1 MAMPGFDG
9 EWLHLLRGA
18 LARGERFRWRL
29 QGTSMSPTL
38 PPGCLIEI
46 AALPSQPKPGN
57 VVVFSSGGQLVAHRF
72 VQRSGK
78 QWVMQGDGRLGPDRP
93 LDASQGLGIVVAAF
107 SADGRPFWPP
117 RFPRVEASWWIAR
130 YHVLHKVR
138 SVRLRLRRIAEQPPP

>member
-9 EWLHLLRGA
+9 EWLLLLRGA

-46 AALPSQPKPGN
+46 AALPSQPKLGN

-72 VQRSGK
+72 VQRYGK

-93 LDASQGLGIVVAAF
+93 LDASHGLGIVVAAF
-107 SADGRPFWPP
+107 NADGRPFWPG
-117 RFPRVEASWWIAR
+117 RFPRVEARWWITR
-130 YHVLHKVR
+130 YHVLHRIRCVR
-138 SVRLRLRRIAEQPPP
+138 MWLRRMAAQPPP